1 MYFIERGCVIISRS
15 LDSGERMRLRSFGSG
30 TIVGEMS
37 LYTGQPRTADVITDG
52 PAMVRKLTVPQLRAL
67 EASDPAVALQLHN
80 FVVRTMST
88 RLAVTNDAYR
98 LEF

>member
-1 MYFIERGCVIISRS
+1 
-15 LDSGERMRLRSFGSG
+15 
-30 TIVGEMS
+30 
-37 LYTGQPRTADVITDG
+37 VITDG